1 MFRTRLISGI
11 VLVLIALVVI
21 ISGGPVLAA
30 TLFIISVIGLNELY
44 RALGIEDGKFSPLAA
59 VGYLG
64 CAAYYIMVY
73 CGYMAYTMKVV
84 IAVLVLVMAV
94 YVFTYPR
101 YKTDQVTGTF
111 FGVLYVAVMLSF
123 IYELRQ
129 MQNGVYLVWLIFL
142 SSWGCDTCAYCVGML
157 IGKHK
162 MAPKLSPKKSTEGG
176 IGGIVGAA
184 LIAVLYALA
193 INRFGNAGADVLTY
207 AVIGAA
213 GGAVSQIG
221 DLAASAIKR
230 NYDIKD
236 YGTLI
241 PGHGGILDRFDSV
254 IFTAPIIYYLAVML

>member
-11 VLVLIALVVI
+11 ILVLIALAVI

-44 RALGIEDGKFSPLAA
+44 RALGIEDRKFSPLAA

-64 CAAYYIMVY
+64 CAVYYSMVY
-73 CGYMAYTMKVV
+73 CGYTAYTMKVV

-142 SSWGCDTCAYCVGML
+142 SS
-157 IGKHK
+157 
-162 MAPKLSPKKSTEGG
+162 
-176 IGGIVGAA
+176 
-184 LIAVLYALA
+184 
-193 INRFGNAGADVLTY
+193 
-207 AVIGAA
+207 
-213 GGAVSQIG
+213 
-221 DLAASAIKR
+221 
-230 NYDIKD
+230 
-236 YGTLI
+236 
-241 PGHGGILDRFDSV
+241 
-254 IFTAPIIYYLAVML
+254 